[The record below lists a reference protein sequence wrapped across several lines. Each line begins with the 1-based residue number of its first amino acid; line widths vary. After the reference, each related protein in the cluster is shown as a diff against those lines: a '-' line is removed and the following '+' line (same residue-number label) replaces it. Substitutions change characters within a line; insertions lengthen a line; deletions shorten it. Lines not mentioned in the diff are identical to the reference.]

1 MFDYYY
7 DLKKDKTFKP
17 WSNKVS
23 TFVYDKEASY
33 FDLMVQR
40 QKALDIESL
49 ANLQQQAALA
59 RAEEETA
66 AKIHMN
72 QSRMEVG
79 E

>member
-1 MFDYYY
+1 MCVQIMINAAREVNENI
-7 DLKKDKTFKP
+7 LHTR
-17 WSNKVS
+17 
-23 TFVYDKEASY
+23 TTY